1 MSLRER
7 FRRAP
12 AATATSSSAP
22 ILEPSEP
29 GAQARNGQNG
39 HQQLDEYQ
47 ELKRRLHRE
56 LIGKLNMANL
66 EGMDENRRRE
76 QVESVARRLLGE
88 SDLRLGRSD
97 EERLVQE
104 LLHDTFDLGPITPF
118 ILDEEI
124 SDILVNTHRQVY
136 VERLGKLEL
145 TDVQFRDD
153 AHLRQII
160 DRIISRVGR
169 RIDES
174 SPLVDARLPDGSRVN
189 AIIPPSALDGPI
201 LSIRRFRRRAL
212 SIDNLL
218 ELGSMTETMA
228 VLLQGVIRARINALI
243 TGGTGSGKTTLLNIL
258 SRSIPDGERI
268 VTIEDSAELQLQQP
282 HVVRLETRP
291 PNLEGKGTIT
301 QRDLVRN
308 ALRMRPDRIVVGEV
322 RGDEVLDMLQAM
334 NTGHD
339 GSLTTL
345 HSNGPRDAL
354 HRMENLVLMAGHSLP
369 DKAIREQIASALD
382 CVIHVSRLPDGTRK
396 ILSVQEIVGMEG
408 PVVTMQEI
416 FRFVRTGTKADGR
429 IEGRFEAT
437 GVVPH
442 FAERVELAGT
452 DLGGLF
458 DRGVV
463 K

>member
-1 MSLRER
+1 MNLRDR
-7 FRRAP
+7 FRRSPNATPAP
-12 AATATSSSAP
+12 EPALLTTA
-22 ILEPSEP
+22 PS
-29 GAQARNGQNG
+29 NG
-39 HQQLDEYQ
+39 HHDEYQ
-47 ELKRRLHRE
+47 ELKRRLHRD
-56 LIGKLNMANL
+56 LIGKLNLASL
-66 EGMDENRRRE
+66 EGLDENARRE
-76 QVESVARRLLGE
+76 QVESLARRLLSE
-88 SDLRLGRSD
+88 SELRLTRGD
-97 EERLVQE
+97 EERIVQE
-104 LLHDTFDLGPITPF
+104 LLHDTFDLGPITPYL
-118 ILDEEI
+118 LDEEI

-145 TDVQFRDD
+145 TPVQFRDES
-153 AHLRQII
+153 HLRQII

-174 SPLVDARLPDGSRVN
+174 TPLVDARLPDGSRVN
-189 AIIPPSALDGPI
+189 AIIPPAALDGPV

-218 ELGSMTETMA
+218 ELGSISEPMA
-228 VLLQGVIRARINALI
+228 RVLQAVVRARLNMLI

-258 SRSIPDGERI
+258 SRYIPESERI
-268 VTIEDSAELQLQQP
+268 VTVEDSAELQLQQP

-291 PNLEGKGTIT
+291 PNIENRGQIT

-308 ALRMRPDRIVVGEV
+308 SLRMRPDRIVVGEV

-354 HRMENLVLMAGHSLP
+354 HRLENLVLMAGHSLP
-369 DKAIREQIASALD
+369 DKAIREQIASALQ
-382 CVIHVSRLPDGTRK
+382 VIVHISRISDGSRK
-396 ILSVQEIVGMEG
+396 VMGIQEIVGMEG

-416 FRFVRTGTKADGR
+416 FRFRRTGMKPDGTVL
-429 IEGRFEAT
+429 GQYEAT

-442 FAERVELAGT
+442 FLDRVQLTGT
-452 DLGGLF
+452 DLTGLF
-458 DRGVV
+458 ERGAIR
-463 K
+463 

>member
-1 MSLRER
+1 MSLRDR

-12 AATATSSSAP
+12 AGAPVSAAAS
-22 ILEPSEP
+22 IVEPEP
-29 GAQARNGQNG
+29 LAAPKTNG
-39 HQQLDEYQ
+39 HLDEYQ
-47 ELKRRLHRE
+47 EMKRRLHRE
-56 LIGKLNMANL
+56 LIGKLNMASL
-66 EGMDENRRRE
+66 EGLDDARRRE
-76 QVESVARRLLGE
+76 QVEAVARRLLNE
-88 SDLRLGRSD
+88 SELRMTRSD

-104 LLHDTFDLGPITPF
+104 LLHDTFDLGPITPLL
-118 ILDEEI
+118 LDEEI
-124 SDILVNTHRQVY
+124 SDILVNTHRQIY
-136 VERLGKLEL
+136 VERLGRLEL
-145 TDVQFRDD
+145 TDVQFRDEG
-153 AHLRQII
+153 HLRAII

-189 AIIPPSALDGPI
+189 AIIPPAALDGPI

-218 ELGSMTETMA
+218 ELGSLSKPMA
-228 VLLQGVIRARINALI
+228 HLLQGIIRCRINAII

-258 SRSIPDGERI
+258 SRYIPDGERI

-291 PNLEGKGTIT
+291 PNLEGRGIIT

-339 GSLTTL
+339 GSLTTI

-354 HRMENLVLMAGHSLP
+354 HRMENLVLMAGHTLP
-369 DKAIREQIASALD
+369 DKAIREQIASAVE
-382 CVIHVSRLPDGTRK
+382 VIVHVSRLTDGTRK
-396 ILSVQEIVGMEG
+396 VLSVQEIVGMEG
-408 PVVTMQEI
+408 PVVTMQEL
-416 FRFVRTGTKADGR
+416 FRFVRTGTRADGK
-429 IEGRFEAT
+429 IEGRYEAT

-442 FAERVELAGT
+442 FAERVQMAGT
-452 DLGGLF
+452 DLTGLF
-458 DRGVV
+458 ERGGAR
-463 K
+463 

>member
-7 FRRAP
+7 FRRSTNGTP
-12 AATATSSSAP
+12 TTTAQNSDA
-22 ILEPSEP
+22 EPM
-29 GAQARNGQNG
+29 NG
-39 HQQLDEYQ
+39 HGNGQLDEYQ
-47 ELKRRLHRE
+47 ELKRKLHRD
-56 LIGKLNMANL
+56 LIGKLNMALL
-66 EGMDENRRRE
+66 EGLDESSRRD
-76 QVESVARRLLGE
+76 QVESVARRLLAE
-88 SDLRLGRSD
+88 SDVRLSRSD
-97 EERLVQE
+97 EERLIQE
-104 LLHDTFDLGPITPF
+104 LLHDTFDLGPITPYL
-118 ILDEEI
+118 LDEEI

-136 VERLGKLEL
+136 VERLGRLEM
-145 TDVQFRDD
+145 TGAQFRDD
-153 AHLRQII
+153 AHLRLII

-189 AIIPPSALDGPI
+189 AIIPPAALDGPI

-218 ELGSMTETMA
+218 ELGTLTEPMA
-228 VLLQGVIRARINALI
+228 RLLRGVIRARINSLI

-258 SRSIPDGERI
+258 SRYIPDGERI

-291 PNLEGKGTIT
+291 ANIEGKGTIT

-345 HSNGPRDAL
+345 HSNSPRDAL
-354 HRMENLVLMAGHSLP
+354 HRMENLVLMAGHALP
-369 DKAIREQIASALD
+369 DKAIREQIASALEM
-382 CVIHVSRLPDGTRK
+382 VVHVSRISDGSRK
-396 ILSVQEIVGMEG
+396 ILSIQEIVGMEG

-416 FRFVRTGTKADGR
+416 FRFVRTGTKADGTVL
-429 IEGRFEAT
+429 GHYEAT

-442 FAERVELAGT
+442 FADRVRLAGT
-452 DLGGLF
+452 DLSGIF
-458 DRGVV
+458 ERGIVR
-463 K
+463 

>member
-1 MSLRER
+1 MSIRDR
-7 FRRAP
+7 FRRPSSNPTP
-12 AATATSSSAP
+12 AAAPTAEPESGNGRVAAVAP
-22 ILEPSEP
+22 
-29 GAQARNGQNG
+29 QF
-39 HQQLDEYQ
+39 DEYT
-47 ELKRRLHRE
+47 ELKRKLHRDI
-56 LIGKLNMANL
+56 IGKLNMAML
-66 EGMDENRRRE
+66 DGLDEARRRD
-76 QVESVARRLLGE
+76 QVESLARRLLTE
-88 SDLRLGRSD
+88 QDVRISRSD
-97 EERLVQE
+97 EERLIQE

-118 ILDEEI
+118 LLDEEI

-136 VERLGKLEL
+136 VERLGRLEM
-145 TDVQFRDD
+145 TGVQFRDD
-153 AHLRQII
+153 AHLRLII

-174 SPLVDARLPDGSRVN
+174 TPLVDARLPDGSRVN
-189 AIIPPSALDGPI
+189 AIIPPAALDGPI

-218 ELGSMTETMA
+218 ELNSITEPMA
-228 VLLQGVIRARINALI
+228 RLLRGTIRARINMLI

-258 SRSIPDGERI
+258 SRYIPDGERI
-268 VTIEDSAELQLQQP
+268 VTIEDSAELMLQQP

-291 PNLEGKGTIT
+291 PNIEGKGQIT

-308 ALRMRPDRIVVGEV
+308 SLRMRPDRIVVGEV

-339 GSLTTL
+339 GSLTTI

-354 HRMENLVLMAGHSLP
+354 HRLENLVLMAGHALQ
-369 DKAIREQIASALD
+369 DKAIREQVASALQLI
-382 CVIHVSRLPDGTRK
+382 VHVSRVSDGTRK
-396 ILSVQEIVGMEG
+396 VLSIAEITGMEG

-416 FRFVRTGTKADGR
+416 FRFTRTGVKANGQV
-429 IEGRFEAT
+429 EGRFEAT

-442 FAERVELAGT
+442 FAEQVKLAGV
-452 DLGGLF
+452 DLTGIF
-458 DRGVV
+458 ERGA

>member
-12 AATATSSSAP
+12 AAPATSSSAP
-22 ILEPSEP
+22 IVESEP
-29 GAQARNGQNG
+29 LAAARNG
-39 HQQLDEYQ
+39 HSQLDEYQ
-47 ELKRRLHRE
+47 EMKRRFHRE
-56 LIGKLNMANL
+56 LIAKLNMASL
-66 EGMDENRRRE
+66 EGLDENRRRE
-76 QVESVARRLLGE
+76 QVEAVARRLLSE

-118 ILDEEI
+118 IVDEEI

-136 VERLGKLEL
+136 VERLGRLEM

-189 AIIPPSALDGPI
+189 AIIPPAALDGPI

-218 ELGSMTETMA
+218 ELGSMTESMA
-228 VLLQGVIRARINALI
+228 ILLQGIIRARINALI

-258 SRSIPDGERI
+258 SRSIPESERI

-382 CVIHVSRLPDGTRK
+382 CVIHVSRLQDGSRK
-396 ILSVQEIVGMEG
+396 IMSVQEIVGMEG

-416 FRFVRTGTKADGR
+416 YRFIRTGTSKEGR

-442 FAERVELAGT
+442 FAEHVQLAGT
-452 DLGGLF
+452 DLTGLF
-458 DRGVV
+458 DRGVT